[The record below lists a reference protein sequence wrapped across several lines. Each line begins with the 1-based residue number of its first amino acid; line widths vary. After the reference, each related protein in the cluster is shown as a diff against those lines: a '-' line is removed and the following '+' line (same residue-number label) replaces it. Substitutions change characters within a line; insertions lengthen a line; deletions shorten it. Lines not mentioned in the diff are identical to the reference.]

1 MQIAFYAPLKPPSGA
16 TSTDHQDSARFLM
29 DALGRAGHA
38 VELVSTFRSYEEE
51 GDPERQLAQRDE
63 GAALAQLLA
72 SQWRSGRRSP
82 RPDMWFTHHVYYK
95 APDWLG
101 PFVTAELGVPYV
113 IAEASHAPKRA
124 GGRWAIGH
132 DAAADAIRRADLVFC
147 PTRQDVVCVEPLV
160 FNRERVVRLP
170 PFLDP
175 APFRRAA
182 GMREAYRSAIAE
194 TYRLDADVPWIM
206 VASMMQPGDKVA
218 SYRALAAALACLGDL
233 PWHLVVAGDGPA
245 RNEIETAIS
254 AALPGRACFLGK
266 LALAELAPVFAASDL
281 YVWPAINQAYGRAMY
296 EAQAAGIAIV
306 SCALR
311 GVPDSVA
318 EGRTGARVPP
328 RDAEALAQ
336 VVRAL
341 LLNPS
346 RRVAMGRAAMA
357 FIDAERS
364 VDAAATRLDRAL
376 ARVFSGPRPPSAAA
390 PRR

>member
-1 MQIAFYAPLKPPSGA
+1 
-16 TSTDHQDSARFLM
+16 
-29 DALGRAGHA
+29 
-38 VELVSTFRSYEEE
+38 
-51 GDPERQLAQRDE
+51 
-63 GAALAQLLA
+63 
-72 SQWRSGRRSP
+72 
-82 RPDMWFTHHVYYK
+82 
-95 APDWLG
+95 
-101 PFVTAELGVPYV
+101 
-113 IAEASHAPKRA
+113 
-124 GGRWAIGH
+124 
-132 DAAADAIRRADLVFC
+132 
-147 PTRQDVVCVEPLV
+147 
-160 FNRERVVRLP
+160 
-170 PFLDP
+170 
-175 APFRRAA
+175 
-182 GMREAYRSAIAE
+182 
-194 TYRLDADVPWIM
+194 
-206 VASMMQPGDKVA
+206 
-218 SYRALAAALACLGDL
+218 
-233 PWHLVVAGDGPA
+233 
-245 RNEIETAIS
+245 
-254 AALPGRACFLGK
+254 
-266 LALAELAPVFAASDL
+266 
-281 YVWPAINQAYGRAMY
+281 MY